1 MEIKCAS
8 LLAGAREA
16 KGLAVV
22 IDVYRAFTCA
32 PVLFSLGIRQSI
44 LVSSPQEALDLKAH
58 DKDLILIGEVDGKHI
73 PGFDYGNSPSVILK
87 AGEAVFKG
95 KTVVQR
101 TSAGVQGALMAL
113 DAADEVLLGSFVLA
127 RAACNYILD
136 RQPQYVSIVAM
147 GWNMVEKAPE
157 DEWCANYLSHLL
169 GVGDYEHNAALEEII
184 FCYQTQKYKDPDK
197 PYFPFEDP
205 LICLQRDI
213 YDFVLRAR
221 RKDDL
226 VVVEKVATG
235 FES

>member
-1 MEIKCAS
+1 MEIKCSS
-8 LLAGAREA
+8 LLAGARDA
-16 KGLAVV
+16 RGLAVV

-44 LVSSPQEALDLKAH
+44 LVSSPQDALELKAR
-58 DKDLILIGEVDGKHI
+58 DKDRLLIGEVDGKHI
-73 PGFDYGNSPSVILK
+73 PGFDYGNSPSILLK

-113 DAADEVLLGSFVLA
+113 DAADEVLLASFVLA
-127 RAACNYILD
+127 QATCRYILD
-136 RQPQYVSIVAM
+136 RQPPHVSIVAM
-147 GWNMVEKAPE
+147 GWNMVEEAPE
-157 DEWCANYLSHLL
+157 DEWCAKYLAHLL
-169 GVGDYEHNAALEEII
+169 GVSDYDYNAALEEIL

-221 RKDDL
+221 RKEDL
-226 VVVEKVATG
+226 VVVEKV
-235 FES
+235 